1 MAANERIGNVIIVG
15 AGIGGASAAEAL
27 RRDGFDGRI
36 VLLGAEREPPY
47 ERPLLSKGYL
57 LGTVDDTKV
66 TLRQAT
72 DYAAEGIDLRL
83 GERAAALDVADRT
96 VALASGERLAFD
108 RLLIATGSDVR
119 RLDVSGEALSGVRYL
134 RTLDDARALKADLDV
149 LRAAGG
155 RVVVIGAGFIGAE
168 VAADCRE
175 LGLEVTLLEILA
187 APMVRAVGEEM
198 GAWLAEVHRAHGVD
212 LRLGEGV
219 AALRGAGRVEEV
231 VTTSGARIPCALVVA
246 GLGVRPADAWLR
258 GSGLDLDDGV
268 RVDAFCETSAPG
280 IFAVGDM
287 ARWPYHP
294 AGAEHAEWVRVEHWD
309 NALRQGEA
317 AARNLL
323 GRHMPFA
330 PVPYFWSD
338 QYDLKLHFVGLAR
351 SWDRVVLRGWPRD
364 GTFIAFY
371 LAAGRVTAALSANRV
386 RDLVPLKRLVGTTPD
401 ETALADDHVDL
412 RSLATEQRSTC

>member
-1 MAANERIGNVIIVG
+1 MAADERIDTVGIVG

-36 VLLGAEREPPY
+36 LLLGAEREPPY

-57 LGTVDDTKV
+57 LGTVDEAKV
-66 TLRQAT
+66 TLRQAA

-83 GERAAALDVADRT
+83 GERVAALDPAARQ
-96 VALASGERLAFD
+96 VALASGKRLTFD

-119 RLDVSGEALSGVRYL
+119 RLAVPGAELSGVRYL
-134 RTLDDARALKADLDV
+134 RTLDDARALKAGLHV
-149 LRAAGG
+149 LQDAGG

-175 LGLEVTLLEILA
+175 LGLDLTLLEILP
-187 APMVRAVGEEM
+187 APLIRALGEEM
-198 GAWLAEVHRAHGVD
+198 GAWLAQVHRAHGVD

-246 GLGVRPADAWLR
+246 GLGVRPADDWLR

-268 RVDAFCETSAPG
+268 RVDAYCETSAPG
-280 IFAVGDM
+280 IFAGGDI
-287 ARWPYHP
+287 ARWPYQP
-294 AGAEHAEWVRVEHWD
+294 AGAERAEWVRVEHWD

-323 GRHMPFA
+323 GRRIPFA

-338 QYDLKLHFVGLAR
+338 QYDLKLHYVGLAR
-351 SWDRVVLRGWPRD
+351 SWDRIVFRGQPSENP
-364 GTFIAFY
+364 FIAFY
-371 LAAGRVTAALSANRV
+371 TAAGRVVAALSVNRV
-386 RDLVPLKRLVGTTPD
+386 RDLVPLKRLIGATAD
-401 ETALADDHVDL
+401 EAALADERVDL
-412 RSLATEQRSTC
+412 RTLAPRPRAG